1 MSRNLMAQV
10 TRAKEALSSA
20 GGRGSTL
27 LDLVADIIGQ
37 LQAERATVAAT
48 RQLLRD
54 YGHQPDGK
62 RLAGAV
68 GEALRHPEKTAL
80 PQVSERP

>member
-1 MSRNLMAQV
+1 MAQV
-10 TRAKEALSSA
+10 AEAKQELRSA
-20 GGRGSTL
+20 GARGETL
-27 LDLVADIIGQ
+27 LDLARSIVRQ

-54 YGHQPDGK
+54 YGHEPDGK

-68 GEALRHPEKTAL
+68 GEALRHPEKT
-80 PQVSERP
+80 VRPRGNESPS